1 MNITIVVLV
10 VVAAIVVVLLPVA
23 ECMLPAK
30 PLMYNP
36 LSKRVLYGTK
46 GQTYIPEIG
55 LESLL
60 FTLGSSRPLLT
71 TEYEQAFSNYP
82 QLKEMF
88 SKKSWP
94 ERVIEIEEQE
104 RAAAVLE
111 SLQTTRSES
120 DVNSVLSK
128 FRKTVLGLE
137 K

>member
-1 MNITIVVLV
+1 
-10 VVAAIVVVLLPVA
+10 
-23 ECMLPAK
+23 MLPGK
-30 PLMYNP
+30 PPKYNP
-36 LSKRVLYGTK
+36 LGKRVLRSTK

-60 FTLGSSRPLLT
+60 FTLGSSRPLLA

-94 ERVIEIEEQE
+94 ERVIETEEQE
-104 RAAAVLE
+104 RAASALE
-111 SLQTTRSES
+111 SLQIVRTES